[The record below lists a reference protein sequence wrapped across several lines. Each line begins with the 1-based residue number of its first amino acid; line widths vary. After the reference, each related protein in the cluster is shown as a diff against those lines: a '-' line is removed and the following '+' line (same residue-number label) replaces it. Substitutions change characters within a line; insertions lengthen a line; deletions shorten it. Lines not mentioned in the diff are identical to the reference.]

1 MNYVICSILFFTFI
15 IGFIFADIK
24 FKFINKKVFYI
35 SLIIIIGLNIYLM
48 IFIKGMSIYFSVIYL
63 AAEFILMILSFW
75 DIKEKEIPVIYI
87 YCLLLCCGIM
97 MLINPYC
104 NIINNIITGV
114 IITGVLA
121 LFYRLKKES
130 VGLGD
135 IEVIAAL
142 SFSFG
147 YPHIFN
153 ILFTALF
160 ISMIFGI
167 ILLIIKRAKLKTE
180 IPFIPFLCLSVILN
194 VINF

>member
-1 MNYVICSILFFTFI
+1 MNYAICLALFLVFL

-24 FKFINKKVFYI
+24 LELIKRKLIYI
-35 SLIIIIGLNIYLM
+35 PLIILIGLNVYTM
-48 IFIKGMSIYFSVIYL
+48 IFVKEISIYFTIIHL
-63 AAEFILMILSFW
+63 TAEFILAILCFL

-104 NIINNIITGV
+104 NIINNTITGV
-114 IITGVLA
+114 MITGVLA

-153 ILFTALF
+153 VLFTALF

-167 ILLIIKRAKLKTE
+167 ILLIIKRARLKTE

>member
-1 MNYVICSILFFTFI
+1 MNYAIYLALFLVFL

-24 FKFINKKVFYI
+24 LELVKRKLIYI
-35 SLIIIIGLNIYLM
+35 PLIILIGLNVYTM
-48 IFIKGMSIYFSVIYL
+48 IFIKEMSIYFTIIYL
-63 AAEFILMILSFW
+63 TAEFILAILCFW

-87 YCLLLCCGIM
+87 YCLVLCCGIM
-97 MLINPYC
+97 LLSNPYS
-104 NIINNIITGV
+104 NIVNNIITGAA
-114 IITGVLA
+114 ITGVLA

-153 ILFTALF
+153 VLFTALF

>member
-1 MNYVICSILFFTFI
+1 MNYVICSVFFLVFVS
-15 IGFIFADIK
+15 GFVFADIK
-24 FKFINKKVFYI
+24 LKLINKKVLYI
-35 SLIIIIGLNIYLM
+35 PLIIIIGLNIYSM
-48 IFIKGMSIYFSVIYL
+48 ILFKGMSIYFSVMYL

-153 ILFTALF
+153 ILFAALF
-160 ISMIFGI
+160 IAMIFGM
-167 ILLIIKRAKLKTE
+167 ILLIIKRAKLKAE

>member
-1 MNYVICSILFFTFI
+1 MKYVIDILLMLFFI
-15 IGFIFADIK
+15 LGFIFADIK
-24 FKFINKKVFYI
+24 FKLISKKVVYI
-35 SLIIIIGLNIYLM
+35 PLIIIIGLNIYSM
-48 IFIKGMSIYFSVIYL
+48 IFIKGMSIYFAVIYL
-63 AAEFILMILSFW
+63 AVEFILTILSFW

-104 NIINNIITGV
+104 DIINNIITGI
-114 IITGVLA
+114 IITVVLA

-194 VINF
+194 IINF